1 MYRIIKVSD
10 GTEIGVTD
18 AIEFIRYGKNGCFVP
33 AAQDEA
39 IGVAYNCIPYNLIG
53 HDEIEG
59 ADTVVVSEIGGAKLM
74 KEKLRNMYEEGLLD
88 TTGLLNAVAKD
99 WITITDV
106 IEIVGEDNALSV
118 VMSAKLSEISN
129 ACNAVIVN
137 GVDIKF
143 GEETV
148 HFNLSIEDQSNINN
162 LFRVVELGG
171 TEYPYQADGG
181 VCRIYT
187 ASEIAA
193 IYIAAQTLI
202 TTQTTYHNELSSMY
216 RH

>member
-1 MYRIIKVSD
+1 
-10 GTEIGVTD
+10 
-18 AIEFIRYGKNGCFVP
+18 
-33 AAQDEA
+33 
-39 IGVAYNCIPYNLIG
+39 
-53 HDEIEG
+53 
-59 ADTVVVSEIGGAKLM
+59 M
-74 KEKLRNMYEEGLLD
+74 KEKLRNMYEESLID
-88 TTGLLNAVAKD
+88 TTALLNAVAKN
-99 WITITDV
+99 WITIADV

-129 ACNAVIVN
+129 ACNTVIVN

-171 TEYPYQADGG
+171 TEFPYQADGG

-187 ASEIAA
+187 AAEIAA

-202 TTQTTYHNELSSMY
+202 TTQTTYHNELKQYVQTLTDVEEVSAVQYGMTLPEPY
-216 RH
+216 LTEMNEKLAVAQQQMQAIVGRMQQAAATNQA

>member
-1 MYRIIKVSD
+1 
-10 GTEIGVTD
+10 
-18 AIEFIRYGKNGCFVP
+18 
-33 AAQDEA
+33 
-39 IGVAYNCIPYNLIG
+39 
-53 HDEIEG
+53 
-59 ADTVVVSEIGGAKLM
+59 M

-106 IEIVGEDNALSV
+106 VEIVGEDNALSV

-143 GEETV
+143 GEENV

-171 TEYPYQADGG
+171 TEFPYQADGG

-187 ASEIAA
+187 AVEIAA

-202 TTQTTYHNELSSMY
+202 TTQTTYHNELKQYVQTLTSAEEVSAIQYGMTLPEPY
-216 RH
+216 LTEMNEKLTVAQQQMQAIVGRMQQAAATNQA

>member
-1 MYRIIKVSD
+1 
-10 GTEIGVTD
+10 
-18 AIEFIRYGKNGCFVP
+18 
-33 AAQDEA
+33 
-39 IGVAYNCIPYNLIG
+39 
-53 HDEIEG
+53 
-59 ADTVVVSEIGGAKLM
+59 M

-99 WITITDV
+99 WVTITDV

-143 GEETV
+143 GEENV

-171 TEYPYQADGG
+171 TEFPYQADGG

-187 ASEIAA
+187 AAEIAA

-202 TTQTTYHNELSSMY
+202 TTQTTYHNELKQYVQTLTSAEEVSAIQYGMTLPEPY
-216 RH
+216 LTEMNEKLAVAQQQMQAILGRMQQAAANVGTGE

>member
-1 MYRIIKVSD
+1 
-10 GTEIGVTD
+10 
-18 AIEFIRYGKNGCFVP
+18 
-33 AAQDEA
+33 
-39 IGVAYNCIPYNLIG
+39 
-53 HDEIEG
+53 
-59 ADTVVVSEIGGAKLM
+59 M

-99 WITITDV
+99 WVTITDV

-162 LFRVVELGG
+162 LFRVVVLGG

-187 ASEIAA
+187 AAEIAA

-202 TTQTTYHNELSSMY
+202 TTQTTYHNELKQYVQTLTSAEEVSAIQYGMTLPEPY
-216 RH
+216 LTEMNEKLTVAQQQMQAIVDRMQQAAATNQA

>member
-1 MYRIIKVSD
+1 
-10 GTEIGVTD
+10 
-18 AIEFIRYGKNGCFVP
+18 
-33 AAQDEA
+33 
-39 IGVAYNCIPYNLIG
+39 
-53 HDEIEG
+53 
-59 ADTVVVSEIGGAKLM
+59 M
-74 KEKLRNMYEEGLLD
+74 KEKLRNMYEESLID
-88 TTGLLNAVAKD
+88 TTALLNAVAKN
-99 WITITDV
+99 WITIADV

-129 ACNAVIVN
+129 ACNAVIMN

-171 TEYPYQADGG
+171 TEFPYQADGG

-187 ASEIAA
+187 AAEIAA

-202 TTQTTYHNELSSMY
+202 TTQTTYHNELKQYVQTLTDVEEVSAVQYGMTLPEPYLTEMNEKLSVAQQQMQAIVG
-216 RH
+216 RMQQAAATNQA

>member
-1 MYRIIKVSD
+1 
-10 GTEIGVTD
+10 
-18 AIEFIRYGKNGCFVP
+18 
-33 AAQDEA
+33 
-39 IGVAYNCIPYNLIG
+39 
-53 HDEIEG
+53 
-59 ADTVVVSEIGGAKLM
+59 M

-143 GEETV
+143 GEENV

-171 TEYPYQADGG
+171 TEFPYQADGG

-187 ASEIAA
+187 AAEIAA

-202 TTQTTYHNELSSMY
+202 TTQTTYHNELKQYVQTLTSAEEVSAIQYGTTLPEPYLTEMNEKLAVAQQQMQAIVG
-216 RH
+216 RMQQAAATNQA

>member
-1 MYRIIKVSD
+1 
-10 GTEIGVTD
+10 
-18 AIEFIRYGKNGCFVP
+18 
-33 AAQDEA
+33 
-39 IGVAYNCIPYNLIG
+39 
-53 HDEIEG
+53 
-59 ADTVVVSEIGGAKLM
+59 M

-88 TTGLLNAVAKD
+88 TGLLNAVAKD

-143 GEETV
+143 GEENV

-171 TEYPYQADGG
+171 TEFPYQADGG

-187 ASEIAA
+187 AAEIAA

-202 TTQTTYHNELSSMY
+202 TTQTTYHNELKQYVQTLTSAEEVSAIQYGMTLPEPY
-216 RH
+216 LTEMNEKLAVAQQQMQAIVGRMQQAAATNQA

>member
-1 MYRIIKVSD
+1 
-10 GTEIGVTD
+10 
-18 AIEFIRYGKNGCFVP
+18 
-33 AAQDEA
+33 
-39 IGVAYNCIPYNLIG
+39 
-53 HDEIEG
+53 
-59 ADTVVVSEIGGAKLM
+59 M

-187 ASEIAA
+187 AVEIAA

-202 TTQTTYHNELSSMY
+202 TTQTTYHNELKQYVQRLTSAEEVSAIQYGMTLPEPY
-216 RH
+216 LTEMNEKLTVAQQQMQAIVGRMQQAAATNQA

>member
-1 MYRIIKVSD
+1 
-10 GTEIGVTD
+10 
-18 AIEFIRYGKNGCFVP
+18 
-33 AAQDEA
+33 
-39 IGVAYNCIPYNLIG
+39 
-53 HDEIEG
+53 
-59 ADTVVVSEIGGAKLM
+59 M
-74 KEKLRNMYEEGLLD
+74 KEKLRNMYEESLID
-88 TTGLLNAVAKD
+88 TTALLNAVAKN
-99 WITITDV
+99 WITIADV

-171 TEYPYQADGG
+171 TEFPYQADGG

-187 ASEIAA
+187 AAEIAA

-202 TTQTTYHNELSSMY
+202 TTQTTYHNELKQYVQTLTDVEEVSAVQYGMTLPEPYLTEMNEKLSVAQQQMQAIVG
-216 RH
+216 RMQQAAATNQV

>member
-1 MYRIIKVSD
+1 
-10 GTEIGVTD
+10 
-18 AIEFIRYGKNGCFVP
+18 
-33 AAQDEA
+33 
-39 IGVAYNCIPYNLIG
+39 
-53 HDEIEG
+53 
-59 ADTVVVSEIGGAKLM
+59 M

-187 ASEIAA
+187 AAEIAA

-202 TTQTTYHNELSSMY
+202 TTQTTYHNELKQYVQTLTSAEEVSAIQYGMALPEPY
-216 RH
+216 LTEMNEKLTVAQQQMQAIVGRMQQAAATNQA

>member
-1 MYRIIKVSD
+1 
-10 GTEIGVTD
+10 
-18 AIEFIRYGKNGCFVP
+18 
-33 AAQDEA
+33 
-39 IGVAYNCIPYNLIG
+39 
-53 HDEIEG
+53 
-59 ADTVVVSEIGGAKLM
+59 M

-143 GEETV
+143 GEENV

-171 TEYPYQADGG
+171 TEFPYQADGG

-187 ASEIAA
+187 AAEIAA

-202 TTQTTYHNELSSMY
+202 TTQTTYHNELKQYVQTLTDVEEVSAVQYGMTLPEPY
-216 RH
+216 LTEMNEKLAVAQQQMQAIVGRMQQAAANAGAGE

>member
-1 MYRIIKVSD
+1 
-10 GTEIGVTD
+10 
-18 AIEFIRYGKNGCFVP
+18 
-33 AAQDEA
+33 
-39 IGVAYNCIPYNLIG
+39 
-53 HDEIEG
+53 
-59 ADTVVVSEIGGAKLM
+59 M

-187 ASEIAA
+187 AAEIAA

-202 TTQTTYHNELSSMY
+202 TTQTTYHNELKQYVQTLTSAEEVSAIQYGMTLPDPY
-216 RH
+216 LTEMNEKLTVAQQQMQAIVGRMQQAAATNQA

>member
-1 MYRIIKVSD
+1 
-10 GTEIGVTD
+10 
-18 AIEFIRYGKNGCFVP
+18 
-33 AAQDEA
+33 
-39 IGVAYNCIPYNLIG
+39 
-53 HDEIEG
+53 
-59 ADTVVVSEIGGAKLM
+59 M

-143 GEETV
+143 GEENV

-171 TEYPYQADGG
+171 TEFPYQADGG

-187 ASEIAA
+187 AAEIAA

-202 TTQTTYHNELSSMY
+202 TTQTTYHNELKQYVQTLTSAEEVSAIQYGMTLPEPY
-216 RH
+216 LTEMNEKLAMAQQQMQAIVGRMQQAAATNQA

>member
-1 MYRIIKVSD
+1 
-10 GTEIGVTD
+10 
-18 AIEFIRYGKNGCFVP
+18 
-33 AAQDEA
+33 
-39 IGVAYNCIPYNLIG
+39 
-53 HDEIEG
+53 
-59 ADTVVVSEIGGAKLM
+59 M
-74 KEKLRNMYEEGLLD
+74 KEKLRNMYEESLID
-88 TTGLLNAVAKD
+88 TTALLNAVAKD

-143 GEETV
+143 GEENV

-171 TEYPYQADGG
+171 TEFPYQADGG

-187 ASEIAA
+187 AAEIAA

-202 TTQTTYHNELSSMY
+202 TTQTTYHNELKQYVQTLTSAEEVSAIQYGMTLPEPY
-216 RH
+216 LTEMNEKLAVAQQQMQAIVGRMQQAAATNQA

>member
-1 MYRIIKVSD
+1 
-10 GTEIGVTD
+10 
-18 AIEFIRYGKNGCFVP
+18 
-33 AAQDEA
+33 
-39 IGVAYNCIPYNLIG
+39 
-53 HDEIEG
+53 
-59 ADTVVVSEIGGAKLM
+59 M

-143 GEETV
+143 GEENV

-171 TEYPYQADGG
+171 TEFPYQADGG

-187 ASEIAA
+187 AAEIAA

-202 TTQTTYHNELSSMY
+202 TTQTTYHNELKQYVQTLTSAEEVSAIQYGMTLPEPY
-216 RH
+216 LTEMHEKLAVAQQQMQAIVGRMQQAAATNQA

>member
-1 MYRIIKVSD
+1 
-10 GTEIGVTD
+10 
-18 AIEFIRYGKNGCFVP
+18 
-33 AAQDEA
+33 
-39 IGVAYNCIPYNLIG
+39 
-53 HDEIEG
+53 
-59 ADTVVVSEIGGAKLM
+59 M

-171 TEYPYQADGG
+171 TEHPYQADGG

-187 ASEIAA
+187 AAEIAA

-202 TTQTTYHNELSSMY
+202 TTQTTYHNELKQYVQTLTSAEEVSAIQYGMTLPEPY
-216 RH
+216 LTEMNEKLTVAQQQMQAIVDRMQQAAATNQA

>member
-1 MYRIIKVSD
+1 
-10 GTEIGVTD
+10 
-18 AIEFIRYGKNGCFVP
+18 
-33 AAQDEA
+33 
-39 IGVAYNCIPYNLIG
+39 
-53 HDEIEG
+53 
-59 ADTVVVSEIGGAKLM
+59 M

-143 GEETV
+143 GEENV

-171 TEYPYQADGG
+171 TEFPYQADGG

-187 ASEIAA
+187 AAEIAA

-202 TTQTTYHNELSSMY
+202 TTQTTYHNELKQYVQTLTSAEEVSAIQYGMTLPEPY
-216 RH
+216 LTEMNEKLAVAQQKMQAIVGKMQQAAATNQA

>member
-1 MYRIIKVSD
+1 
-10 GTEIGVTD
+10 
-18 AIEFIRYGKNGCFVP
+18 
-33 AAQDEA
+33 
-39 IGVAYNCIPYNLIG
+39 
-53 HDEIEG
+53 
-59 ADTVVVSEIGGAKLM
+59 M

-118 VMSAKLSEISN
+118 VMSAKLYEISN

-187 ASEIAA
+187 AAEIAA

-202 TTQTTYHNELSSMY
+202 TTQTTYHNELKQYVQTLTSAEEVSAIQYGMTLPEPY
-216 RH
+216 LTEMNEKLAVAQQQMQAIVGRMQQAAATNQV

>member
-1 MYRIIKVSD
+1 
-10 GTEIGVTD
+10 
-18 AIEFIRYGKNGCFVP
+18 
-33 AAQDEA
+33 
-39 IGVAYNCIPYNLIG
+39 
-53 HDEIEG
+53 
-59 ADTVVVSEIGGAKLM
+59 M

-171 TEYPYQADGG
+171 TEFPYQADGG

-187 ASEIAA
+187 AAEIAA

-202 TTQTTYHNELSSMY
+202 TTQTTYHNELKQYVQTLTDVEEVSVVQYGMTLPEPY
-216 RH
+216 LTEMNEKLTVAQQQMQAIVGRMQQAAANAGAGE

>member
-1 MYRIIKVSD
+1 
-10 GTEIGVTD
+10 
-18 AIEFIRYGKNGCFVP
+18 
-33 AAQDEA
+33 
-39 IGVAYNCIPYNLIG
+39 
-53 HDEIEG
+53 
-59 ADTVVVSEIGGAKLM
+59 M

-143 GEETV
+143 GEENV

-202 TTQTTYHNELSSMY
+202 TTQTTYHNELKQYVQTLTSAEEVSAIQYGMTLPEPY
-216 RH
+216 LTEMNEKLTVAQQQMQAIVDRMQQAAATNQA

>member
-1 MYRIIKVSD
+1 
-10 GTEIGVTD
+10 
-18 AIEFIRYGKNGCFVP
+18 
-33 AAQDEA
+33 
-39 IGVAYNCIPYNLIG
+39 
-53 HDEIEG
+53 
-59 ADTVVVSEIGGAKLM
+59 M

-143 GEETV
+143 GEENV

-171 TEYPYQADGG
+171 TEFPYQADGG

-187 ASEIAA
+187 AAEIAA

-202 TTQTTYHNELSSMY
+202 TTQTTYHNELKQYVQTLTSAEEVSAIQYGMTLPEPY
-216 RH
+216 LTEMNEKLTVAQQQMQAIVGRMQQAAATNQV

>member
-1 MYRIIKVSD
+1 
-10 GTEIGVTD
+10 
-18 AIEFIRYGKNGCFVP
+18 
-33 AAQDEA
+33 
-39 IGVAYNCIPYNLIG
+39 
-53 HDEIEG
+53 
-59 ADTVVVSEIGGAKLM
+59 M

-143 GEETV
+143 GEENV

-171 TEYPYQADGG
+171 TEFPYQADGG

-187 ASEIAA
+187 AAEIAA

-202 TTQTTYHNELSSMY
+202 TTQTTYHNELKQYVQTLTSAEEVSAIQYGMTLPEPY
-216 RH
+216 LTEMNEKLAVAQQQMQAIVGLSLIHI

>member
-1 MYRIIKVSD
+1 
-10 GTEIGVTD
+10 
-18 AIEFIRYGKNGCFVP
+18 
-33 AAQDEA
+33 
-39 IGVAYNCIPYNLIG
+39 
-53 HDEIEG
+53 
-59 ADTVVVSEIGGAKLM
+59 M

-106 IEIVGEDNALSV
+106 IEIVGDDNALSV

-143 GEETV
+143 GEENV

-171 TEYPYQADGG
+171 TEFPYQADGG

-187 ASEIAA
+187 AAEIAA

-202 TTQTTYHNELSSMY
+202 TTQTTYHNELKQYVQTLTSAEEVSAIQYGMTLPEPY
-216 RH
+216 LTEMNEKLAVAQQQMQAIVGRMQQAAATNQA

>member
-1 MYRIIKVSD
+1 
-10 GTEIGVTD
+10 
-18 AIEFIRYGKNGCFVP
+18 
-33 AAQDEA
+33 
-39 IGVAYNCIPYNLIG
+39 
-53 HDEIEG
+53 
-59 ADTVVVSEIGGAKLM
+59 M
-74 KEKLRNMYEEGLLD
+74 KEKLRNMYEEGLID
-88 TTGLLNAVAKD
+88 TTALLNAVAKN
-99 WITITDV
+99 WITIADV

-187 ASEIAA
+187 AAEIAA

-202 TTQTTYHNELSSMY
+202 TTQTTYHNELKQYVQTLTSAEEVSAIQYGMTLPEPY
-216 RH
+216 LTEMNEKLTVAQQQMQTIVGRMQQAAANVGTGE

>member
-1 MYRIIKVSD
+1 
-10 GTEIGVTD
+10 
-18 AIEFIRYGKNGCFVP
+18 
-33 AAQDEA
+33 
-39 IGVAYNCIPYNLIG
+39 
-53 HDEIEG
+53 
-59 ADTVVVSEIGGAKLM
+59 M
-74 KEKLRNMYEEGLLD
+74 KEKLRNMYEEGLID

-143 GEETV
+143 GEENV

-171 TEYPYQADGG
+171 TEFPYQADGG

-187 ASEIAA
+187 AAEIAA

-202 TTQTTYHNELSSMY
+202 TTQTTYHNELKQYVQTLTSAEEVSAIQYGMTLPEPY
-216 RH
+216 LTEMNEKLAVAQQQMQAIVGRMQQAAATNQA

>member
-1 MYRIIKVSD
+1 
-10 GTEIGVTD
+10 
-18 AIEFIRYGKNGCFVP
+18 
-33 AAQDEA
+33 
-39 IGVAYNCIPYNLIG
+39 
-53 HDEIEG
+53 
-59 ADTVVVSEIGGAKLM
+59 M
-74 KEKLRNMYEEGLLD
+74 KEKLRNMYEEGLID
-88 TTGLLNAVAKD
+88 TTALLNAVAKN
-99 WITITDV
+99 WITIADV

-129 ACNAVIVN
+129 TCNAVIVN

-171 TEYPYQADGG
+171 TEFPYQADGG

-187 ASEIAA
+187 AAEIAA

-202 TTQTTYHNELSSMY
+202 TTQTTYHNELKQYVQTLTDVEEVSAVQYGMTLPEPYLTEMNEKLSVAQQQMQAIVG
-216 RH
+216 RMQQAAANAGAGE

>member
-1 MYRIIKVSD
+1 
-10 GTEIGVTD
+10 
-18 AIEFIRYGKNGCFVP
+18 
-33 AAQDEA
+33 
-39 IGVAYNCIPYNLIG
+39 
-53 HDEIEG
+53 
-59 ADTVVVSEIGGAKLM
+59 M

-187 ASEIAA
+187 AAEIAA

-202 TTQTTYHNELSSMY
+202 TTQTTYHNELKQYVQTLTSAEEVSAIQYGMTLPEPY
-216 RH
+216 LTEMNEKLTVAQQQMQAIVDRMQQAAATNQA